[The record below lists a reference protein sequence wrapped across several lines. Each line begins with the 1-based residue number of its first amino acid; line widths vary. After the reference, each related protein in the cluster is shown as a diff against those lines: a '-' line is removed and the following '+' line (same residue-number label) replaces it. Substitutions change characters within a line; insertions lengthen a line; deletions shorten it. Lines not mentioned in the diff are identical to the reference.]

1 MGVIR
6 SLKFSH
12 LPILDASKS
21 SKSGSSKSTKE
32 HTSRKSS
39 KSNNSNKSST
49 EPKQPVSSLTC
60 QSLRKKK
67 LCKKVVL
74 CQWNKDV
81 RMCLPRSNPVPN
93 ICLNEQ
99 EDMYRTCFQRAKD
112 PSNDLTQDTILRD
125 EYNNGTIAPF
135 TKPYVTSDEELTYET
150 IYLSPVRDDDS
161 TLDCYEKFRLEEISL
176 MWLKDSLGGPS
187 SFELVCAFNDGYD
200 LHKEEVVTDDGSS
213 WEIETA
219 SLK

>member
-1 MGVIR
+1 
-6 SLKFSH
+6 
-12 LPILDASKS
+12 
-21 SKSGSSKSTKE
+21 
-32 HTSRKSS
+32 
-39 KSNNSNKSST
+39 
-49 EPKQPVSSLTC
+49 
-60 QSLRKKK
+60 
-67 LCKKVVL
+67 VL

-176 MWLKDSLGGPS
+176 MWLKVCVIVCKARMFSCHIDRSYMHYRTPQQRIVLEGLVHS
-187 SFELVCAFNDGYD
+187 S
-200 LHKEEVVTDDGSS
+200 
-213 WEIETA
+213 
-219 SLK
+219 